1 MAYRVDRLRALPRPG
16 ADLAVGLFDGILG
29 GLGWIWDNT
38 VGAAANALWDQIVGG
53 LVDWVVSAIAWF
65 VKALLQFFERSSTP
79 NLTSNWFSG
88 DGRIGPHA
96 QSPYGVIAWLSLSL
110 LLACVL
116 VGIVQGL
123 LAGEGPAMAARI
135 ARDVPLAILGIVATV
150 GVVQVL
156 LGATDELAHAVLDGT
171 QAGANAKALLQTLA
185 EPAAFSAQ
193 ASFVVF
199 LLGLVAVVG
208 SFLLWI
214 ELLIRA
220 SLIYLLLAIAPL
232 AYAAFVWPA
241 ARRVLHRLAE
251 LVVALVFSKLVIAI
265 ALAVA
270 ASALTRGPSASGG
283 VPTGEQKVGT
293 LLVGVIM
300 FCLASF
306 APFLLLKLLPVVEGA
321 VVAQGISRSPVRTAQ
336 SAAQTSFYVARLA
349 GTGGAG
355 AAAAPAAGTAGNGA
369 GGSGAGAGTATRPV
383 PNAPARS
390 SPDPARSGPSASPSP
405 GRAQSRRLDLGGAD
419 RPSADQP

>member
-1 MAYRVDRLRALPRPG
+1 
-16 ADLAVGLFDGILG
+16 VGFIDDILG

-38 VGAAANALWDQIVGG
+38 VGAAANALWDTIVGG
-53 LVDWVVSAIAWF
+53 LVDWVVGAIAWF

-79 NLTSNWFSG
+79 NLTSDWFSG
-88 DGRIGPHA
+88 EGRIGPHA
-96 QSPYGVIAWLSLSL
+96 HSPYGVIAWLALSL
-110 LLACVL
+110 LLLCVL
-116 VGIVQGL
+116 VSIVQGL
-123 LAGEGPAMAARI
+123 LAGEGPAMAGRI
-135 ARDVPLAILGIVATV
+135 AREVPLAILGIVATV

-156 LGATDELAHAVLDGT
+156 LGATDEISHAVLDGT
-171 QAGANAKALLQTLA
+171 EAGANAKRLLEALST
-185 EPAAFSAQ
+185 PSAFSAQ

-220 SLIYLLLAIAPL
+220 SLLYLLLALAPL
-232 AYAAFVWPA
+232 AYAAFAWPA

-251 LVVALVFSKLVIAI
+251 LVIALVLSKVVIAI

-270 ASALTRGPSASGG
+270 ASALTRGPTASGG

-306 APFLLLKLLPVVEGA
+306 APFLVLKLLPVMEAA

-336 SAAQTSFYVARLA
+336 SAAQTTFYIARLA
-349 GTGGAG
+349 GGGGGGGWGGRGGGG
-355 AAAAPAAGTAGNGA
+355 AAAAPALTAGTGNGTR
-369 GGSGAGAGTATRPV
+369 GSGSGAGSATRAV
-383 PNAPARS
+383 PSAPDRSPPDKARGGPRADGAPAAARS
-390 SPDPARSGPSASPSP
+390 SEP
-405 GRAQSRRLDLGGAD
+405 RRLDLGGTSDPAPE
-419 RPSADQP
+419 PS

>member
-1 MAYRVDRLRALPRPG
+1 
-16 ADLAVGLFDGILG
+16 VGLLDDILG

-38 VGAAANALWDQIVGG
+38 VGAVGDALWDTIVGG
-53 LVDWVVSAIAWF
+53 LVGWVVDAIAWF

-79 NLTSNWFSG
+79 DLTSNWFSG

-116 VGIVQGL
+116 IGVVQGL
-123 LAGEGPAMAARI
+123 LAGEGAAMAGRI
-135 ARDVPLAILGIVATV
+135 ARDVPLAILGIVATI

-156 LGATDELAHAVLDGT
+156 LGATDELSHAVLDGT
-171 QAGANAKALLQTLA
+171 QAGGNAKALLQTLA
-185 EPAAFSAQ
+185 EPSAFSAQ

-220 SLIYLLLAIAPL
+220 SLIYLLLALAPL

-241 ARRVLHRLAE
+241 ARSMLRRLSE

-270 ASALTRGPSASGG
+270 ASALTRGPSANGG

-306 APFLLLKLLPVVEGA
+306 APFLLLKLLPVVEAA

-336 SAAQTSFYVARLA
+336 SAAQTSFYVGRLA

-355 AAAAPAAGTAGNGA
+355 AAAAPAAATS
-369 GGSGAGAGTATRPV
+369 GGGGGGRGSGAGTATRPV
-383 PNAPARS
+383 PKAPARS
-390 SPDPARSGPSASPSP
+390 SPDTARSGPSASTTPKK
-405 GRAQSRRLDLGGAD
+405 AQSRRLDLGGSD
-419 RPSADQP
+419 GPSKDKP

>member
-1 MAYRVDRLRALPRPG
+1 
-16 ADLAVGLFDGILG
+16 
-29 GLGWIWDNT
+29 
-38 VGAAANALWDQIVGG
+38 
-53 LVDWVVSAIAWF
+53 
-65 VKALLQFFERSSTP
+65 
-79 NLTSNWFSG
+79 
-88 DGRIGPHA
+88 
-96 QSPYGVIAWLSLSL
+96 
-110 LLACVL
+110 LACVL
-116 VGIVQGL
+116 IGVVQGL
-123 LAGEGPAMAARI
+123 LAGEGVAMAGRI

-156 LGATDELAHAVLDGT
+156 LGATDELSHAVLDGT

-185 EPAAFSAQ
+185 EPSAFSSQ

-220 SLIYLLLAIAPL
+220 SLIYLLLALAPL

-241 ARRVLHRLAE
+241 ARSMLRRLAE

-265 ALAVA
+265 ALAVS
-270 ASALTRGPSASGG
+270 ASALTRGPSANGG

-300 FCLASF
+300 FCLAAF

-321 VVAQGISRSPVRTAQ
+321 VVAQGISRSPMRTAQ
-336 SAAQTSFYVARLA
+336 SAAQTSFYVGRLA

-355 AAAAPAAGTAGNGA
+355 AAAAPAAATA
-369 GGSGAGAGTATRPV
+369 GSGARGSGAGTATRPV
-383 PNAPARS
+383 PTVPTRS
-390 SPDPARSGPSASPSP
+390 SPDTARSGPSASPTP
-405 GRAQSRRLDLGGAD
+405 GKAQSRRLDLGGSD
-419 RPSADQP
+419 RPSKDQT